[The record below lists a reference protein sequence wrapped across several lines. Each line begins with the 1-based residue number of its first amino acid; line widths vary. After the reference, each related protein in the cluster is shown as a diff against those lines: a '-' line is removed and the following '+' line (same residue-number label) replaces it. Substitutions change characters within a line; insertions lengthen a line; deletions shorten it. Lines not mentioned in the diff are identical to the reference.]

1 MADKY
6 AVIRTDLMSGVKQP
20 ADLVSVRFYD
30 AAGTS
35 GKEAAVENGVIVE
48 LKGYLEGENET
59 FEREIFKG
67 IPATAGSDLNA
78 CAILAAPEVDYDER
92 KRNLDEYINVAG
104 KNIRGYVPRSR
115 NKFGLTAKG
124 FVGGAAPAVGGKVG
138 IGAGGKLTASGTGFG
153 TCVAIENAGRYTYY
167 VIEIGKTEK

>member
-1 MADKY
+1 MADVY

-48 LKGYLEGENET
+48 LKGYLDG
-59 FEREIFKG
+59 ERELFKG
-67 IPATAGSDLNA
+67 VPATSSSDLNS

-92 KRNLDEYINVAG
+92 KRNPDEYINPVG

-124 FVGGAAPAVGGKVG
+124 FVGGTAPAVGGAVG
-138 IGAGGKLTASGTGFG
+138 IGTGGKLSASGTGFG

>member
-1 MADKY
+1 MADMY

-48 LKGYLEGENET
+48 LKGYLDG
-59 FEREIFKG
+59 ERELFKG
-67 IPATAGSDLNA
+67 VPASSSSDLNS

-115 NKFGLTAKG
+115 NKFGLTAGG
-124 FVGGAAPAVGGKVG
+124 FVGGAAPAVGGEVG

>member
-20 ADLVSVRFYD
+20 ADLVSVRYFTATD
-30 AAGTS
+30 GE
-35 GKEAAVENGVIVE
+35 EAAVENGVIVE
-48 LKGYLEGENET
+48 LKGYLDG
-59 FEREIFKG
+59 EREIFKG

-78 CAILAAPEVDYDER
+78 CAILDAPEVDYDER

-167 VIEIGKTEK
+167 VIEIGNTEK

>member
-1 MADKY
+1 MADMY

-48 LKGYLEGENET
+48 LKGYLDG
-59 FEREIFKG
+59 ERELFKG
-67 IPATAGSDLNA
+67 VPASSSSDLNS

-115 NKFGLTAKG
+115 NKFGLTAEG
-124 FVGGAAPAVGGKVG
+124 FVSGAAPAVGGKVG

-167 VIEIGKTEK
+167 VIEIGNTEK

>member
-20 ADLVSVRFYD
+20 ADLVSVRYFTATD
-30 AAGTS
+30 GE
-35 GKEAAVENGVIVE
+35 EAAVENGVIVE
-48 LKGYLEGENET
+48 LKGYLDG
-59 FEREIFKG
+59 EREIFKG

-78 CAILAAPEVDYDER
+78 CAILDAPEVDYDER
-92 KRNLDEYINVAG
+92 KRN
-104 KNIRGYVPRSR
+104 
-115 NKFGLTAKG
+115 
-124 FVGGAAPAVGGKVG
+124 GAAPAVGGKVG

>member
-20 ADLVSVRFYD
+20 ADLVSVRYFTATD
-30 AAGTS
+30 GE
-35 GKEAAVENGVIVE
+35 EAAVENGVIVE
-48 LKGYLEGENET
+48 LKGYLDG
-59 FEREIFKG
+59 EREIFKG

-78 CAILAAPEVDYDER
+78 CAILDAPEVDYDER

-115 NKFGLTAKG
+115 NKFGLTAEG
-124 FVGGAAPAVGGKVG
+124 FVSGAAPAVGGKVG

>member
-1 MADKY
+1 MADMY

-20 ADLVSVRFYD
+20 ADLVSVRYFTATD
-30 AAGTS
+30 GE
-35 GKEAAVENGVIVE
+35 EAAVENGVIVE
-48 LKGYLEGENET
+48 LKGYLDG
-59 FEREIFKG
+59 EREIFKG

-78 CAILAAPEVDYDER
+78 CAILDAPEVDYDER
-92 KRNLDEYINVAG
+92 KRNPDEYINVAG

>member
-1 MADKY
+1 MADMY

-20 ADLVSVRFYD
+20 ADLVSVRYFTATD
-30 AAGTS
+30 GE
-35 GKEAAVENGVIVE
+35 EAAVENGVIVE
-48 LKGYLEGENET
+48 LKGYLDG
-59 FEREIFKG
+59 EREIFKG

-78 CAILAAPEVDYDER
+78 CAILDAPEVDYDER

-115 NKFGLTAKG
+115 NKFGLTAEG
-124 FVGGAAPAVGGKVG
+124 FVSGAAPAVGGKVG